1 MQIAIDQGRGSV
13 HTRIQAALRRPSI
26 ALGLAGLLVL
36 VVVAAAGAARQ
47 GTTASSTLVVDKSFD
62 LKTSDP
68 QRQFEPTGGIV
79 DRALYD
85 TLLQFKGADVSHPLP
100 DVATSYTA
108 SKDAKTF
115 TFKLRKGIV
124 FSDGT
129 PLTSADVVFSFQR
142 LINLKGNPSFLLA
155 GVTVNAKGKYGVVLH
170 SATPDPAIPV
180 IVTNTSLGIVNSKL
194 VKAHGGSAAANAA
207 TADKAESFLN
217 STSAGSGPYILKSYS
232 TTTQVVMTAN
242 PRYWGPKP
250 HFSTVILRNVS
261 APAQLLDVQRGTNEV
276 ALDLSPAQA
285 HGLKNVNLEKTPSAN
300 VFFLFAN
307 QDSKVSTV
315 SSNPH
320 ITAAIRYALDYPG
333 YVSLAG
339 AGAIHAAGVI
349 PSMFLGS
356 LPASDAVKQDIAKAK
371 AEVAASKISNPT
383 LNLEYPSDITSN
395 GLSFGV
401 LAQKVKSDLAKVGIT
416 VNLAGSPVA
425 TSLNTYRAGTEQLGL
440 WYWGPDYPDP
450 NDYLV
455 FLPGATVGLR
465 AGWAAGADPVLSALG
480 VKASVAT
487 ARRGPQAALPDD
499 PEGLERK
506 RAVLPADPAGS
517 GRRLVEEPDGR
528 DLQRPVLDQRCWRR
542 VALALRASGSP
553 PGRDDRVSGRPGRSF
568 ASSCGGSWRSS
579 CSASGSRS
587 SPSR

>member
-1 MQIAIDQGRGSV
+1 VQ
-13 HTRIQAALRRPSI
+13 HRIRAALRRPSLVLGVV
-26 ALGLAGLLVL
+26 ALAVL
-36 VVVAAAGAARQ
+36 VVVAAATAASR
-47 GTTASSTLVVDKSFD
+47 ASSAGSTLVVDKSFD

-68 QRQFEPTGGIV
+68 QRQFEPTGGVV

-85 TLLQFKGADVSHPLP
+85 TLLKFKGGDVAHPLP
-100 DVATSYTA
+100 DVATSWTA
-108 SKDAKTF
+108 TKDAKTF
-115 TFKLRKGIV
+115 TFTLRKDIK

-129 PLTSADVVFSFQR
+129 PLTSADVVFSFNR
-142 LINLKGNPSFLLA
+142 LVNLKGNPSFLLA
-155 GVTVNAKGKYGVVLH
+155 GVTAKAKGKYGVVLH
-170 SATPDPAIPV
+170 SATANPAIPV
-180 IVTNTSLGIVNSKL
+180 IVTNTSLGIVNSKV
-194 VKAHGGSAAANAA
+194 VKAHGG
-207 TADKAESFLN
+207 TASVGADKNDKAESFLN

-232 TTTQVVMTAN
+232 TTSQVVMTAN
-242 PRYWGPKP
+242 PRFWGAKP
-250 HFSTVILRNVS
+250 HFGTVILRNVT

-285 HGLKNVNLEKTPSAN
+285 SGLKNVNLEKTPSAN

-307 QDSKVSTV
+307 QNPKVSAT

-333 YVSLAG
+333 YVRLAG

-356 LPASDAVKQDIAKAK
+356 LPSSAAVKQDVAKAK

-401 LAQKVKSDLAKVGIT
+401 LAQKVKSDLAAVGIT

-425 TSLNTYRAGTEQLGL
+425 TSLNTYRGGTEQLGL

-465 AGWAAGADPVLSALG
+465 SGWAAGAYPALEALG

-487 ARRGPQAALPDD
+487 AAATRKPLFETIQKDMNATGPFYPLIQ
-499 PEGLERK
+499 
-506 RAVLPADPAGS
+506 
-517 GRRLVEEPDGR
+517 
-528 DLQRPVLDQRCWRR
+528 
-542 VALALRASGSP
+542 
-553 PGRDDRVSGRPGRSF
+553 PGQVV
-568 ASSCGGSWRSS
+568 ASSKNLTNATFNVLYWIDVAAVGSH
-579 CSASGSRS
+579 
-587 SPSR
+587 

>member
-1 MQIAIDQGRGSV
+1 VQP
-13 HTRIQAALRRPSI
+13 RIRAALRRPSLAFAI
-26 ALGLAGLLVL
+26 AALGVL
-36 VVVAAAGAARQ
+36 VVVAAAAAAHQ
-47 GTTASSTLVVDKSFD
+47 TSAASSTLVVDKSFD
-62 LKTSDP
+62 LKTADP

-85 TLLQFKGADVSHPLP
+85 TLLRFKGADVAHPLP
-100 DVATSYTA
+100 DVATSWKA

-129 PLTSADVVFSFQR
+129 PLTSADVVYSFNR

-155 GVTVNAKGKYGVVLH
+155 GITVKAAGPYGVVLR
-170 SATPDPAIPV
+170 SAAPNPAIPV

-194 VKAHGGSAAANAA
+194 VTAHGGSAAVGADKS
-207 TADKAESFLN
+207 DKAESFLN
-217 STSAGSGPYILKSYS
+217 ATSAGSGPYILKSYNVTS
-232 TTTQVVMTAN
+232 QVVMTAN
-242 PRYWGPKP
+242 PRYWGRKP
-250 HFSTVILRNVS
+250 HFGTVILRNVT
-261 APAQLLDVQRGTNEV
+261 APAQLLDVQRGTNEI
-276 ALDLSPAQA
+276 ALDLSPSQA

-307 QDSKVSTV
+307 QDPKVSTV

-333 YVSLAG
+333 YVALAG
-339 AGAIHAAGVI
+339 AGAIHAAGMI

-356 LPASDAVKQDIAKAK
+356 LPHSAAVEQNIAKAK
-371 AEVAASKISNPT
+371 AEVAASGISNPT
-383 LNLEYPSDITSN
+383 VDLEYPSDITSN

-401 LAQKVKSDLAKVGIT
+401 LAQKVASDLAKVGIT
-416 VNLAGSPVA
+416 ANLKGSPVA

-465 AGWAAGADPVLSALG
+465 AGWPAGANPILSALG
-480 VKASVAT
+480 KRASVAT
-487 ARRGPQAALPDD
+487 APAVRKPLFQTIQK
-499 PEGLERK
+499 GLN
-506 RAVLPADPAGS
+506 
-517 GRRLVEEPDGR
+517 
-528 DLQRPVLDQRCWRR
+528 
-542 VALALRASGSP
+542 ASGP
-553 PGRDDRVSGRPGRSF
+553 FYPLIQPGQVV
-568 ASSCGGSWRSS
+568 ASSKNLTNATFNVLYWIDVASVGSH
-579 CSASGSRS
+579 
-587 SPSR
+587 